1 MVVFT
6 ELHIQ
11 PQSTMPKTA
20 HNQPTLAA
28 PPPGPGNDELL
39 LWRGWIDQRDPSARE
54 KLLSMHLPYA
64 RIVAATFYAR
74 RTHDE
79 VEFDDYLQ
87 LANVGLLES
96 FDRYEPSLGAQF
108 RTFAARRMQG
118 SILNGL
124 ARLTEKNQQIAI
136 QGELRRERLGAAK
149 AAALEKLAPAVA
161 AEGEGADVPSRM
173 NDPKFLFSFLAEV
186 GMSLALGVMLEGTGM
201 IDAESFHSEASEAS
215 AEVTY
220 FKKTELQRLQQTL
233 ADLLKGLTEQ
243 ERTVIRYHYL
253 QETSFEDI
261 GKILGVKRS
270 RVSQIHHQALRNLR
284 QGLTRQGCDVLA

>member
-1 MVVFT
+1 M
-6 ELHIQ
+6 
-11 PQSTMPKTA
+11 SKTA
-20 HNQPTLAA
+20 NNQPTQSTL
-28 PPPGPGNDELL
+28 PVGPGNDELV
-39 LWRGWIDQRDPSARE
+39 LWRGWIDQRDPAARE

-87 LANVGLLES
+87 LASVGLLES

-136 QGELRRERLGAAK
+136 QGELRRERLNAAK
-149 AAALEKLAPAVA
+149 AAALQKLDPASA
-161 AEGEGADVPSRM
+161 ASEGAELPEKM
-173 NDPKFLFSFLAEV
+173 TDPKFLFSFLAEV

-201 IDAESFHSEASEAS
+201 IDAESFNSEASEVS
-215 AEVTY
+215 AEVSY

-233 ADLLKGLTEQ
+233 ANLLKGLTEQ

-261 GKILGVKRS
+261 GKMLGVKRS
-270 RVSQIHHQALRNLR
+270 RISQIHHQALRSLR
-284 QGLTRQGCDVLA
+284 DGLTRQSCDVLA

>member
-1 MVVFT
+1 
-6 ELHIQ
+6 
-11 PQSTMPKTA
+11 MPKTA
-20 HNQPTLAA
+20 HHQPSSSAPAA
-28 PPPGPGNDELL
+28 GPANDELL
-39 LWRGWIDQRDPSARE
+39 LWRDWIDRHDASARE

-87 LANVGLLES
+87 LASVGLLES

-136 QGELRRERLGAAK
+136 QGELRRERLNAAK
-149 AAALEKLAPAVA
+149 AAALEKLDPASA
-161 AEGEGADVPSRM
+161 ASEGAELPEKM
-173 NDPKFLFSFLAEV
+173 TDPKFLFSFLAEV

-201 IDAESFHSEASEAS
+201 IDAESFNSEASEVS
-215 AEVTY
+215 AEVSY

-233 ADLLKGLTEQ
+233 ANLLKGLTER

-261 GKILGVKRS
+261 GKMLGVKRS
-270 RVSQIHHQALRNLR
+270 RISQIHHQALRSLR
-284 QGLTRQGCDVLA
+284 DGLTRQSCDVLA

>member
-1 MVVFT
+1 
-6 ELHIQ
+6 
-11 PQSTMPKTA
+11 MPKTA
-20 HNQPTLAA
+20 HNQPSQSA
-28 PPPGPGNDELL
+28 PPSGLGDDELL
-39 LWRGWIDQRDPSARE
+39 LWRAWIDQRAAPARE

-87 LANVGLLES
+87 LASVGLLES

-124 ARLTEKNQQIAI
+124 ARLTEKNQQIAV
-136 QGELRRERLGAAK
+136 QGELRRERLNAAK
-149 AAALEKLAPAVA
+149 AAALEKLDPALA
-161 AEGEGADVPSRM
+161 ATEGAELSSRM

-201 IDAESFHSEASEAS
+201 IDAEAFHSEAAEAS

-233 ADLLKGLTEQ
+233 ANLLKGLTEQ

-253 QETSFEDI
+253 QETSFDDI
-261 GKILGVKRS
+261 GKMLGVKRS
-270 RVSQIHHQALRNLR
+270 RVSQIHHQALRSLR
-284 QGLTRQGCDVLA
+284 QGLARQGCDVLA

>member
-1 MVVFT
+1 
-6 ELHIQ
+6 
-11 PQSTMPKTA
+11 MPKTA
-20 HNQPTLAA
+20 HHQPI
-28 PPPGPGNDELL
+28 PPVGPGQDELL
-39 LWRGWIDQRDPSARE
+39 LWQGWIDRRDPAARE
-54 KLLSMHLPYA
+54 KLLAMHLPYA

-87 LANVGLLES
+87 LASVGLLES

-149 AAALEKLAPAVA
+149 AAALEKLDPAA
-161 AEGEGADVPSRM
+161 GKGEGAEVPSRM
-173 NDPKFLFSFLAEV
+173 DDPKFLFSFLAEV

-201 IDAESFHSEASEAS
+201 IDAESFHSEASEVS
-215 AEVTY
+215 AEVSY
-220 FKKTELQRLQQTL
+220 FRKTELQRLQQTL

-253 QETSFEDI
+253 QETSFEEI

-270 RVSQIHHQALRNLR
+270 RVSQIHHQALRSLR
-284 QGLTRQGCDVLA
+284 LGLTSHGCDVLA

>member
-1 MVVFT
+1 MSP
-6 ELHIQ
+6 I
-11 PQSTMPKTA
+11 A
-20 HNQPTLAA
+20 RNQPAQPLLPAES
-28 PPPGPGNDELL
+28 GQDELL
-39 LWRGWIDQRDPSARE
+39 LWQGWIERRDPAARE
-54 KLLSMHLPYA
+54 KLLAMHLPYA

-87 LANVGLLES
+87 LASVGMLES
-96 FDRYEPSLGAQF
+96 FDRYEPSHGAQF

-136 QGELRRERLGAAK
+136 QGELRRERLSAAK
-149 AAALEKLAPAVA
+149 AAAIEKLDPAA
-161 AEGEGADVPSRM
+161 AKDEGAEGSSRM

-233 ADLLKGLTEQ
+233 SDLLKGLTEQ

-270 RVSQIHHQALRNLR
+270 RVSQIHHQALRSLR
-284 QGLTRQGCDVLA
+284 LGLTRQGCDVLA